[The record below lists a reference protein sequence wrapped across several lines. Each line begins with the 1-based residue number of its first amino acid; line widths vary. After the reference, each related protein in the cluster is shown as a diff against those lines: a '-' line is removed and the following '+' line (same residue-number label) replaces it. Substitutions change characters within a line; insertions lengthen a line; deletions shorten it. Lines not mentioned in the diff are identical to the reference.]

1 MIPNF
6 EQEAERLQSHLLGMG
21 GIVSGPEWIATITQ
35 ALRAAYEKGFKD
47 CGNAE
52 FLARKMELG
61 YHKGFEAARE
71 AAAEAAVSECPH
83 ADEGASCACTE
94 IYEKIRNLTPE
105 GTKG

>member
-71 AAAEAAVSECPH
+71 AAAKIVRNNTQAWVISEG
-83 ADEGASCACTE
+83 E
-94 IYEKIRNLTPE
+94 IRNLKPE
-105 GTKG
+105 GN